1 MNQIYELFLSLAFS
15 ILFIIILESCGDL
28 VLKLV
33 NTILR
38 SSHNKIENSSAPKN
52 SAKPSLILRI
62 LSGMLILGMVYFVLG
77 IISQFHKEIL
87 ILAAVIF
94 PILKYSFILGEYI
107 YKSLTDTGIQRKSA
121 SITKYFHRF
130 KEWFLEQKLLLSGL
144 GLFSIISFP
153 AAFRPIIQFDAI
165 WYHLTIPKLFLQVGN
180 IDYNGE
186 FVRYSVHPYLNFFWN
201 SFFLSTPLSPAV
213 QGLAINLFQWILIVL
228 GMYFAFSTISKIKK
242 IPNWLLIL
250 GPALLGIVNNVTN
263 AYGAGYNDIYGIAII
278 LFLIPFLY
286 KLQTQENIFLEEIV
300 WAMFGIVCLA
310 LLKVFFALFS
320 ALIFIYLLWIVYD
333 KKGFNFKKDQRF
345 WFSILGISLGFGLLF
360 IIPWAIR
367 SFLQTGRILDPIGAP
382 GINEDAYN
390 FAGSGNALTHWTRF
404 VWTRLA
410 KNLALIPTIRYTPL
424 LGLAFLLPVFKSF
437 RTKQYLPIWL
447 LGAAGFWL
455 IYFFSIVSE
464 WRYFLP
470 GVYTLLI
477 ILIIFISEKWSDFSE
492 FISRKLKLSI
502 QTIQAITIVFCCIL
516 IPLSYVLTLKTTDLG
531 KDMYIFQKQSIDQY
545 LLSRVGEWKFG
556 YYPSPLSFKPD
567 QIKPD
572 ETILVVS
579 LQGMAYVDQ
588 PFISPWINI
597 EDFKNIRD
605 LKELK
610 AYLESK
616 NIKYIMTKNT
626 AFKQFCAQTVKQE
639 CDETELNNMLKNEGR
654 TEEQNVT
661 WYSLR

>member
-1 MNQIYELFLSLAFS
+1 MYLKYEFLLSFVTALS
-15 ILFIIILESCGDL
+15 FIIILESCGYL
-28 VLKLV
+28 ILKLI
-33 NTILR
+33 NSTINR
-38 SSHNKIENSSAPKN
+38 NNQIKGGENLKKVFN
-52 SAKPSLILRI
+52 PSLILRI
-62 LSGMLILGMVYFVLG
+62 LTGMLILGMVYFVLG
-77 IISQFHKEIL
+77 LFSQFHKEIL

-94 PILKYSFILGEYI
+94 PIFKYSYILGEYI
-107 YKSLTDTGIQRKSA
+107 YKSSKKFQIKQIFSSFSDI
-121 SITKYFHRF
+121 INHY
-130 KEWFLEQKLLLSGL
+130 KEWVLKQKILLSGL
-144 GLFSIISFP
+144 GLFSILSFP

-213 QGLAINLFQWILIVL
+213 QGLAINLFQWILIIL
-228 GMYFAFSTISKIKK
+228 GMYYAFSTISKIKE

-278 LFLIPFLY
+278 LFIIPFLY
-286 KLQTQENIFLEEIV
+286 LIQVERKITLEQII
-300 WAMFGIVCLA
+300 WAMLAIVCLA
-310 LLKVFFALFS
+310 LLKIFFALFS
-320 ALIFIYLLWIVYD
+320 ALIFVYLIWIILDINNFKLLENKILLWQVVIIS
-333 KKGFNFKKDQRF
+333 
-345 WFSILGISLGFGLLF
+345 FSFGLLF
-360 IIPWAIR
+360 IVPWLIR

-390 FAGSGNALTHWTRF
+390 FAGSGNALNHWTRF

-410 KNLALIPTIRYTPL
+410 KNLVLIPTVRYTPL
-424 LGLAFLLPVFKSF
+424 IGLAFLLPIFKSF

-447 LGAAGFWL
+447 LGTTGFWL

-470 GVYTLLI
+470 GLYTLLI
-477 ILIIFISEKWSDFSE
+477 ILVIFVSDKWLNFTSFVSKKTKLPTKIIQ
-492 FISRKLKLSI
+492 SI
-502 QTIQAITIVFCCIL
+502 IILACCVL
-516 IPLSYVLTLKTTDLG
+516 IPASYLLTLRTSDLK
-531 KDMYIFQKQSIDQY
+531 KDMYIFQGQSIDQY
-545 LLSRVGEWKFG
+545 LQKRVGEWQYG
-556 YYPSPLSFKPD
+556 YYPSPLSFKPSD
-567 QIKPD
+567 IKTG
-572 ETILVVS
+572 ETILVVT

-597 EDFKNIRD
+597 EDFKNIKD
-605 LKELK
+605 LKQLK
-610 AYLESK
+610 TYLESK
-616 NIKYIMTKNT
+616 NIKFIMTKNIT
-626 AFKQFCAQTVKQE
+626 FRQFCVQTIKQE
-639 CDETELNNMLKNEGR
+639 CDENELNSILKNEGR

>member
-1 MNQIYELFLSLAFS
+1 MTQVYELFLALVFSL
-15 ILFIIILESCGDL
+15 LYIIILESCGDL

-33 NTILR
+33 GLILR
-38 SSHNKIENSSAPKN
+38 KNYKKIEYISTPKN
-52 SAKPSLILRI
+52 SYKTSLILRI
-62 LSGMLILGMVYFVLG
+62 LTGMLILGMVYFVLG
-77 IISQFHKEIL
+77 IAGQFHKETL
-87 ILAAVIF
+87 ILATVIF
-94 PILKYSFILGEYI
+94 PIFKYVFILGEYI
-107 YKSLTDTGIQRKSA
+107 IKSVNGVKVESKLSPITSIYNQLKDCFIQ
-121 SITKYFHRF
+121 
-130 KEWFLEQKLLLSGL
+130 QKWLLSGL
-144 GLFSIISFP
+144 GLFSILSFP

-201 SFFLSTPLSPAV
+201 SFFLSTPLSPAI
-213 QGLAINLFQWILIVL
+213 QGLAINLFQGILIIL
-228 GMYFAFSTISKIKK
+228 GMYFAFSTISKINK

-250 GPALLGIVNNVTN
+250 GPSLLGIVNNVTN

-278 LFLIPFLY
+278 LFLVPFLY
-286 KLQTQENIFLEEIV
+286 KLQTQEKIWLEEIV
-300 WAMFGIVCLA
+300 WAMMGIVCLA

-320 ALIFIYLLWIVYD
+320 ALIFVYLLWIVYD
-333 KKGFNFKKDQRF
+333 KKGLNFKKDQRF
-345 WFSILGISLGFGLLF
+345 WLSILGVSLSFGLIF
-360 IIPWAIR
+360 IIPWVIR
-367 SFLQTGRILDPIGAP
+367 SYLQTGRILDPIGAP

-404 VWTRLA
+404 VWTRLV

-424 LGLAFLLPVFKSF
+424 LGLAFLLPIFKSF

-447 LGAAGFWL
+447 LGATGFWL

-470 GVYTLLI
+470 GVYTLLLS
-477 ILIIFISEKWSDFSE
+477 LIIFVSDKWSVFSDFFSK
-492 FISRKLKLSI
+492 KLKFSI
-502 QTIQAITIVFCCIL
+502 KTIQAIIIVFCCAL
-516 IPLSYVLTLKTTDLG
+516 IPLNYVLTLKTTDLG
-531 KDMYIFQKQSIDQY
+531 KDMYIFQNQSIDQY
-545 LLSRVGEWKFG
+545 LQSRVGEWKFG

-567 QIKPD
+567 QIKSD

-597 EDFKNIRD
+597 EDFKNIID
-605 LKELK
+605 LTELRS
-610 AYLESK
+610 YLESK
-616 NIKYIMTKNT
+616 NIKFIMTKNIG
-626 AFKQFCAQTVKQE
+626 FNQFCVQTIKQE
-639 CDETELNNMLKNEGR
+639 CTETELNSMLKNEGR